1 MEMYAGEMRQLLTAE
16 KEDAYKKGEPVCSGK
31 EDGLIDPAQNFFV
44 RQIPQPEGGVFQ
56 QFAADIHNLAFS
68 VMLLKA
74 VIFLV
79 RQLPDRVSF
88 QFPDGLQEGFICLG
102 RE

>member
-31 EDGLIDPAQNFFV
+31 DGGLVDPAQNFFV

-56 QFAADIHNLAFS
+56 QFAAQTHKQTFS
-68 VMLLKA
+68 VVLLKA
-74 VIFLV
+74 LIFLL